1 MTEEIFEVS
10 RVIRHS
16 VPVYELQDLAGE
28 IIDGT
33 FYEQELQKIIVS
45 KNKTYEVEEII
56 EIKGSGI

>member
-1 MTEEIFEVS
+1 M
-10 RVIRHS
+10 HS
-16 VPVYELQDLAGE
+16 IPVYELKDLAGE

-45 KNKTYEVEEII
+45 KNNTFKVEEII